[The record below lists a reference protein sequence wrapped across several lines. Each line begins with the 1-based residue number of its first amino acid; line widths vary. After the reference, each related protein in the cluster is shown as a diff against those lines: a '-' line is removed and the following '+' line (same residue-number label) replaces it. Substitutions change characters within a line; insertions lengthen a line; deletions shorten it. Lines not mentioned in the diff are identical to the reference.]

1 MLVRIAAFAINTQW
15 QVLWWGD
22 HLSTWEP
29 TYTHTYTQTHKHIYT
44 NTGAQV
50 FLGLAYTLAM
60 CHASGCLPCQQHTT
74 HTKRSTK
81 AHTHTAWRLVRVRTN
96 PCMQTLHTVTLLS
109 PGLECQNE
117 YREVVHVCVCV
128 CAYLYV
134 CICMCVCSM
143 LTDDMLKADTT
154 HTLPVTAGFIARPR
168 PLWT

>member
-15 QVLWWGD
+15 QVPFFETL
-22 HLSTWEP
+22 P
-29 TYTHTYTQTHKHIYT
+29 YRTHTPTRTHTHKQTHKHIYT

-81 AHTHTAWRLVRVRTN
+81 AHTHTAWRQGKSAHEPMHANLTHSDTIIPWPWMPKWVQRSGTR
-96 PCMQTLHTVTLLS
+96 
-109 PGLECQNE
+109 
-117 YREVVHVCVCV
+117 VCV

-154 HTLPVTAGFIARPR
+154 HTLPVTAGFITRPR